1 MFSRENQLLK
11 QILQNHL
18 WSKGPQT
25 LDLWTFGFL
34 DFWTFGLLDSSLD
47 TSSTVQGKGINSWNS
62 KFKNGILYESHS
74 FWTFEIFNEY

>member
-1 MFSRENQLLK
+1 MFSRENELLK

-25 LDLWTFGFL
+25 LDL
-34 DFWTFGLLDSSLD
+34 WTFGLLDSSLD